1 MRISL
6 RSERALRVL
15 HYIFL
20 IALFTLA
27 FIEYRHIKALEAQI
41 PLYITEYVGPFE
53 MKMINPEYEVVM
65 RAKISALSKTAPLLL
80 GAFLTDGRI
89 LMALG
94 WIKKWKPEDDHEKLE
109 FGIGLITVFLL
120 VTYAVLLLTFELQAL
135 AW

>member
-1 MRISL
+1 MKSL
-6 RSERALRVL
+6 RIL

-27 FIEYRHIKALEAQI
+27 FIEYRHIEALEAQI
-41 PLYITEYVGPFE
+41 PMYLTEYVGPFE

-80 GAFLTDGRI
+80 GAFLTDRRI

-109 FGIGLITVFLL
+109 FGVGLITIFLL
-120 VTYAVLLLTFELQAL
+120 MSYVVLLIVFELQAL